1 MIVYTSTKKEFIRE
15 VNDFP
20 IEQVILKKFEEK
32 LHRTTGKSE
41 IESWRDSL
49 PYMSQVLSDNE
60 IPDDAG
66 ILIEYMIPQSSF
78 RVDFIITGIN
88 NDGKDNVVIV
98 ELKRW
103 SDIDITDKDG
113 IVKTRFKG
121 GVQETSHPSYQSWSY
136 AAFLNSFNETIYTDD
151 ITLRPCA
158 YLHNYV
164 DDGKITNAN
173 YQHYI
178 DLAPLFLQSDK
189 IKLRDFIKK
198 YVKKGDT
205 SNIMYRIENGKIKP
219 SKALADSL
227 VSMMKGNQEF
237 IMLDDQKIVFESAMS
252 GAKKSTE
259 KIKNVLIVEGGP
271 GTGKSVVAINLLV
284 GINKMGKVA
293 KYITKNSAPRAV
305 YKAMLTGNL
314 KGGDIDFLF
323 TGSGS
328 FTDTTA
334 NMFDALIV
342 DEAHRL
348 NAKSGMFSH
357 LGENQ
362 VKEIINSSKFSV
374 FFIDEEQKVTT
385 KDIGSKEE
393 ILKWAKVFNANV
405 HLLEL
410 RSQFRC
416 NGSNGYLAWLDN
428 TLQIKDTANV
438 ILEKTDYN
446 FIVVDSP
453 SEMRDKIYELNEIN
467 NKSRMLAGYCWEW
480 ISKKDKSKKDI
491 NFPQFDFSHKWN
503 LASDGMQW
511 IISKDS
517 VSEIG
522 CIHTSQGLELENVGV
537 IVGKDLIVRD
547 GVVITN
553 FKERA
558 STDKSLSGIV
568 GLHKKDPTKAL
579 EIADKIIKNTYRTLL
594 TRGMKSCYVY
604 FEDQETNEYF
614 KSRINLE

>member
-1 MIVYTSTKKEFIRE
+1 MIVYTSTKKDFIRE

-32 LHRTTGKSE
+32 LNRTTGKSE

-49 PYMSQVLSDNE
+49 PYMSQILSDSE

-88 NDGKDNVVIV
+88 NEGKDNVVIV

-103 SDIDITDKDG
+103 SEIDVTDKDG

-121 GVQETSHPSYQSWSY
+121 GLQETSHPSYQSWSY
-136 AAFLNSFNETIYTDD
+136 AAFLNSFNETIYTED

-164 DDGKITNAN
+164 DDGKITDAS

-189 IKLRDFIKK
+189 IKLRNFIKQ

-205 SNIMYRIENGKIKP
+205 NNIMYRIENGKIKP

-252 GAKKSTE
+252 GAKKSTNL
-259 KIKNVLIVEGGP
+259 KKNILIVEGGP

-284 GINKMGKVA
+284 GINKIGKVA
-293 KYITKNSAPRAV
+293 KYITKNSAPREV

-328 FTDTTA
+328 FVDTTP
-334 NMFDALIV
+334 NMFDALII

-362 VKEIINSSKFSV
+362 VKEIINASKFSV
-374 FFIDEEQKVTT
+374 FFIDEDQKVTT
-385 KDIGSKEE
+385 KDIGSKDE
-393 ILKWAKVFNANV
+393 ILKWANVFNANV
-405 HLLEL
+405 SSLEL

-416 NGSNGYLAWLDN
+416 NGSSGYLAWLDN
-428 TLQIKDTANV
+428 TLKIKDTANV
-438 ILEKTDYN
+438 LLDKTDYN

-453 SEMRDKIYELNEIN
+453 SEMRDKIYELNEVN
-467 NKSRMLAGYCWEW
+467 NKSRMLAGYCWKW

-537 IVGKDLIVRD
+537 IVGKDFIVRD
-547 GVVITN
+547 GIVITN

-568 GLHKKDPTKAL
+568 GLHKKDPAKAL

-604 FEDQETNEYF
+604 FDDDETREYF
-614 KSRINLE
+614 KSRIS